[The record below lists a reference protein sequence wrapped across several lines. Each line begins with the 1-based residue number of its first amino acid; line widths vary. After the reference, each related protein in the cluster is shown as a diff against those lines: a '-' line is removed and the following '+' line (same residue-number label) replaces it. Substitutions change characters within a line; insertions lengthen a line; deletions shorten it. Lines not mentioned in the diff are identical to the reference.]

1 MRNFSISPREM
12 FISPWRN
19 RDLIRSLIVR
29 EVVGRYQ
36 GSFMGIFWS
45 LINPLLMLIVYSLV
59 FSGIFKMRWGV
70 SSGESHSDF
79 AIILFAGLIVFGL
92 FAECINR
99 APMLILTNV
108 NYVKKVVFPLE
119 VLPWVAFG
127 SALFHAA
134 VSVGV
139 LFVAMAIIR
148 GGIPATALVFPV
160 VLLPLAFATIGFA
173 WFLAALGVYLRD
185 ISQITGTVTTV
196 LMFLSP
202 VFYPLES
209 VPKSWQPAL
218 KLNPL
223 TFVIEESRNSLVFGK
238 PMDVAYWSGMLAA
251 GIAIAWLGFA
261 WFQKSR
267 RGFADVL

>member
-1 MRNFSISPREM
+1 MRTFSISAREM

-45 LINPLLMLIVYSLV
+45 LINPLLMLAVYSAV
-59 FSGIFKMRWGV
+59 FSGIFKMRWGAAA
-70 SSGESHSDF
+70 GASHLDF

-99 APMLILTNV
+99 APLLILTNV
-108 NYVKKVVFPLE
+108 NYVKKVIFPLE
-119 VLPWVAFG
+119 ILPWVAFG

-139 LFVAMAIIR
+139 LFVGMLIIGR
-148 GGIPATALVFPV
+148 GIPATALLFPV
-160 VLLPLAFATIGFA
+160 VLLPLALATIGFA

-185 ISQITGTVTTV
+185 ISQVTGTVTTV

-209 VPKSWQPAL
+209 VPREWQTAL

-223 TFVIEESRNSLVFGK
+223 TFVIEESRNALVFGN
-238 PMDVAYWSGMLAA
+238 PMDWTYWGGMLAA
-251 GIAIAWLGFA
+251 GLLIAWLGFA